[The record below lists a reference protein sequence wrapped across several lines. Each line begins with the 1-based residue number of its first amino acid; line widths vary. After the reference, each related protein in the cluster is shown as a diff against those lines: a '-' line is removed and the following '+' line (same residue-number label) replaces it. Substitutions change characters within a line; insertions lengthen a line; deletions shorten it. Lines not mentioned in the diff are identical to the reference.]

1 MPISFDI
8 FTFAPFVVLWVVLC
22 TSIHNVCANQHTNT
36 LKSPSSGSK
45 ILIHFIVWVRLTCFT
60 GILCSHKAKRN
71 NCENKYPQKGR
82 RKSPFLRANFVVR
95 SSWRC
100 KMLEALHTSRS
111 ELTSTTKLCAT
122 CPLAI
127 PDVRKYG
134 PVTRYWHNPGKRSPL
149 SCRRP
154 R

>member
-1 MPISFDI
+1 MAGFRRWPSAYISPQTQRYLMPISFDI

-82 RKSPFLRANFVVR
+82 RSRHFYEQTLWWEAPGGAKCWKHYTPADR
-95 SSWRC
+95 SS
-100 KMLEALHTSRS
+100 LQQ
-111 ELTSTTKLCAT
+111 
-122 CPLAI
+122 
-127 PDVRKYG
+127 
-134 PVTRYWHNPGKRSPL
+134 L
-149 SCRRP
+149 SCARLAHLQSP
-154 R
+154 M